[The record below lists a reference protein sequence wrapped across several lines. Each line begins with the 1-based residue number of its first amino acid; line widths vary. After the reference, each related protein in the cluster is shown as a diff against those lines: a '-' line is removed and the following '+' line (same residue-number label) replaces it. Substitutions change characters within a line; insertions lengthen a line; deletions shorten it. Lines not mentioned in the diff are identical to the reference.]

1 MRDAILACLRCSVTP
16 LTTPEVA
23 YRIGQRRE
31 KVRTEMLL
39 MHNAG
44 LVVQVGWCEF
54 EGRRRPTFTAKEVK

>member
-1 MRDAILACLRCSVTP
+1 MRAAILACLRRSLEP
-16 LTTPEVA
+16 LTADEVA
-23 YRIGQRRE
+23 DRIGQRRE
-31 KVRTEMLL
+31 RVRTEMLL